1 MNHEDVPST
10 PPLRASTEMPEAIHR
25 RAAFWGRWRVTE
37 VTQERS
43 PVLLLRCDC
52 GEVIETLE
60 WTDPS
65 AVLWAREQ
73 AAP

>member
-1 MNHEDVPST
+1 MTLVTHE
-10 PPLRASTEMPEAIHR
+10 
-25 RAAFWGRWRVTE
+25 RAAVE
-37 VTQERS
+37 
-43 PVLLLRCDC
+43 LLRCDC

>member
-10 PPLRASTEMPEAIHR
+10 PPLRASTEMPEAIER
-25 RAAFWGRWRVTE
+25 WESFGGSWRVTL
-37 VTQERS
+37 VTHERAA
-43 PVLLLRCDC
+43 VELLRCDC

-73 AAP
+73 AAS